1 MENNK
6 GTRKTIYFSES
17 EETILNYAL
26 SQTSNFASYIKD
38 LIKKDMEKEPFK
50 DQVIKIIED
59 YLKEKQIT
67 VSGNIKEKI
76 DFDNEGLQALNNFM
90 KRG

>member
-1 MENNK
+1 METNNK

-17 EETILNYAL
+17 EDKLLKHVSDHA
-26 SQTSNFASYIKD
+26 SNFAAYIKD

-50 DQVIKIIED
+50 ETVIKIIED
-59 YLKEKQIT
+59 YLKNKQIT
-67 VSGNIKEKI
+67 VNDIEKEIK
-76 DFDNEGLQALNNFM
+76 FNNEDINALNKFM